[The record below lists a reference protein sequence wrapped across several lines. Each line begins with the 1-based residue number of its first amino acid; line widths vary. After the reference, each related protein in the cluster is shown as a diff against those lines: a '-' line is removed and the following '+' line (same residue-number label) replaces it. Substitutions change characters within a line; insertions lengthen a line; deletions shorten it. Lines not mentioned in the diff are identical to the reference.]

1 MITMSVR
8 NPSALAGVLVLL
20 IAPLLLSACAAKPRP
35 LAHYQR
41 GIDYHGKGQWE
52 DAIREYQRAIDLD
65 PADPDP
71 RFNLGVLYQ
80 DRGNLKEAKTQY
92 RAILDLRR
100 DYAPAWVNLASL
112 QELEGDTQ
120 SAEAS
125 YIKATQA
132 DPVSSIA
139 ASQLGFFLLRRQ
151 RPDEAA
157 TAFQEAVR
165 RDPQSANG
173 HYGLACIAEARG
185 DDPLAMKHLAQT
197 VQTNP
202 RDLQAHLKAGEISG
216 RLGRRDDAIRYL
228 RRAALLDPG
237 RGETHFQ
244 LGVLLR
250 DERRW
255 KAAEQEFRLALAEG
269 TRPSECHRELSKIY
283 EQLAGE
289 ARRALKA
296 D

>member
-1 MITMSVR
+1 MITMSVK
-8 NPSALAGVLVLL
+8 NPSALAAVLVLL
-20 IAPLLLSACAAKPRP
+20 LAPLLLSACAAKPRP

-52 DAIREYQRAIDLD
+52 DAIREYRRAIDLD

-80 DRGNLKEAKTQY
+80 DRGNLKEAKAQY
-92 RAILDLRR
+92 QAILALRR

-120 SAEAS
+120 AAEAS
-125 YIKATQA
+125 YTKATQA
-132 DPVSSIA
+132 DPLSSTA
-139 ASQLGFFLLRRQ
+139 ASQLGFFLLRRE
-151 RPDEAA
+151 RLDDAA

-173 HYGLACIAEARG
+173 HFGLGCIAEARG
-185 DDPLAMKHLAQT
+185 DDPLAMKHFVQT
-197 VQTNP
+197 VQSNP
-202 RDLQAHLKAGEISG
+202 RDLQAYLRAGEISG

-228 RRAALLDPG
+228 RRATLLDPG

-250 DERRW
+250 DEHRW
-255 KAAEQEFRLALAEG
+255 KAAEQAFRQALAQG
-269 TRPSECHRELSKIY
+269 TRPSECHRELSRIY
-283 EQLAGE
+283 EHLAGE
-289 ARRALKA
+289 ELRTLKA

>member
-1 MITMSVR
+1 MLVENR
-8 NPSALAGVLVLL
+8 LPLARMTLLL
-20 IAPLLLSACAAKPRP
+20 ITLTVLSACAAKPRP

-41 GIDYHGKGQWE
+41 GIEYHGKGQWE

-80 DRGNLKEAKTQY
+80 DRGNLKEAKAQY
-92 RAILDLRR
+92 QAILDRRR

-112 QELEGDTQ
+112 QELEGDTH

-125 YIKATQA
+125 YTRAVQA
-132 DPVSSIA
+132 DPVSSTA
-139 ASQLGFFLLRRQ
+139 ASQLGFFLLRQQ
-151 RPDEAA
+151 RLDDAA
-157 TAFQEAVR
+157 AAFQEAIR
-165 RDPQSANG
+165 RDRHSANG
-173 HYGLACIAEARG
+173 HFGLGCIAEARG
-185 DDPLAMKHLAQT
+185 DDALAMQYLVQT
-197 VQTNP
+197 VQANP
-202 RDLQAHLKAGEISG
+202 RDLQAYLKAGEISG

-237 RGETHFQ
+237 RGETQFQ

-250 DERRW
+250 DEHRW
-255 KAAEQEFRLALAEG
+255 KAAEQAFRQALAEG
-269 TRPSECHRELSKIY
+269 TRPTECHQELSKIY

-289 ARRALKA
+289 ERRTFKA